1 MKINFYISSTG
12 IFGGSKAI
20 LEYANRLYNLGQD
33 ITIYIITFDFVDYLK
48 LFIKEKTRGL
58 IKWFPNKVP
67 LKVIYH
73 KTCCKLKADCHI
85 ATFWKTAEFLQN
97 KNIKG
102 KKFYFVQHYES
113 LWAGPKNEVE
123 KTYTD
128 KFEYM
133 VLSDWLK
140 DIIYEKTGQNPLVL
154 VTPVTPEN
162 IQHSTFSIQHLTFNI
177 GYNYV
182 SKRFKGYPEFEGA
195 ILNIEKEISD
205 IKIVILTTEKRKKFP
220 FRNYEIWSSPPQGK
234 LSDYYNSLDLFVS
247 TSWYEGLGMPA
258 MEAMKCKVP
267 VLTTDSFG
275 CRNYAR
281 HLDTVYMIKPYS
293 IPEVIDGIKKLH
305 TDTALRQKLSENG
318 YNETIKYNWDDATK
332 KLLNFLSEKK

>member
-12 IFGGSKAI
+12 VFGGSKAI
-20 LEYANRLYNLGQD
+20 FEYANRLHNLGED
-33 ITIYIITFDFVDYLK
+33 VNIYIIAFDFRDYLR
-48 LFIKEKTRGL
+48 LFITEKTKGL

-67 LKVIYH
+67 LRVMHYKIHNV
-73 KTCCKLKADCHI
+73 LKADCHI
-85 ATFWKTAEFLQN
+85 ATFWKTATILQN
-97 KNIKG
+97 RNIRG
-102 KKFYFVQHYES
+102 RKFYFVQHYES

-123 KTYTD
+123 RTYTD
-128 KFEYM
+128 EFEYI

-140 DIIYEKTGQNPLVL
+140 NIIYEKTGKNALVL
-154 VTPVTPEN
+154 VTPVTPE
-162 IQHSTFSIQHLTFNI
+162 SIGNSQKVIAKGNFFRI

-195 ILNIEKEISD
+195 ILNLEKEIPD
-205 IKIVILTTEKRKKFP
+205 IKVVILTTEKRKKFP
-220 FRNYEIWSSPPQGK
+220 FKNYEVLSNPPQEK

-267 VLTTDSFG
+267 VLTTDSLG

-281 HLDTVYMIKPYS
+281 HLETAYIVKPNS
-293 IPEVIDGIKKLH
+293 ISEVMDGIRKLYG
-305 TDTALRQKLSENG
+305 DGALRKNLSENG
-318 YNETIKYNWDDATK
+318 YNEVLKYRWDKSTEQ
-332 KLLNFLSEKK
+332 LLNFLKK